1 MPSARWTW
9 HALGRNRLPSESEEE
24 VEDTVLS
31 LYGKEVKSQML
42 RYRQHV
48 SFRYFKLSIKPK
60 EESVCIN
67 TYQQSIF
74 SARVGEALCK
84 AEGKSEGGVFV
95 QTSGRSNSS
104 LELALTTGQWALPEG
119 RSLDAP
125 LRAASS
131 FSHDGCLL
139 LPVRDS
145 AFPLQPPF
153 TELLQ

>member
-42 RYRQHV
+42 RYREHV

-84 AEGKSEGGVFV
+84 AEGKSEGGVYV

-104 LELALTTGQWALPEG
+104 LELALES
-119 RSLDAP
+119 R
-125 LRAASS
+125 
-131 FSHDGCLL
+131 
-139 LPVRDS
+139 
-145 AFPLQPPF
+145 
-153 TELLQ
+153 